1 MTTVLYHYAVTS
13 LHKLITKTDLCL
25 WDLILVFGIWSLSL
39 ESDPCIWN
47 LILVF
52 GIISGFLLVGVSM
65 SDQFCCLFTC
75 QMFWWLE
82 FFFLHCLI
90 PDSAL
95 LFTLFFSLSFFLS
108 LHSTHREKAG
118 GVFKEGLQPAQTSL
132 HSSFS
137 GGKICCCH
145 EETAVWW
152 VILHINLLLFLRMLL
167 TISHKK
173 PTFNGRAQKNSYTCS
188 F

>member
-82 FFFLHCLI
+82 V
-90 PDSAL
+90 
-95 LFTLFFSLSFFLS
+95 FFSSLFDPWLCAVIHSVFFLS
-108 LHSTHREKAG
+108 LFF
-118 GVFKEGLQPAQTSL
+118 VTSL
-132 HSSFS
+132 DSQRES
-137 GGKICCCH
+137 
-145 EETAVWW
+145 WW
-152 VILHINLLLFLRMLL
+152 SLQRRPPAGPNLSPFFVLWRKNMLL
-167 TISHKK
+167 PWRNCSLV
-173 PTFNGRAQKNSYTCS
+173 SYFAHQFIIVS
-188 F
+188 ANVAHNIP

>member
-25 WDLILVFGIWSLSL
+25 WDLILVFGIWSLYL
-39 ESDPCIWN
+39 ESNPCIWDH
-47 LILVF
+47 L
-52 GIISGFLLVGVSM
+52 GIFVGWCLHVRSVLLLVHM
-65 SDQFCCLFTC
+65 SDVLMAGVFFSSLFDP
-75 QMFWWLE
+75 WLCAVI
-82 FFFLHCLI
+82 H
-90 PDSAL
+90 SV
-95 LFTLFFSLSFFLS
+95 FFSLCSLS